1 MVNENNQTET
11 TKINEA
17 SKTNV
22 SVKPSKDFW
31 DKMSAIGSILL
42 PISLAI
48 VGYIVSSNLK
58 NREINAE
65 YFKLAVDILKNSEPN
80 HSPDG
85 MQLYAFNILKSLSPV
100 PTPPALEASL
110 VGRVLKKDR
119 YTSGEGFGDECS
131 IRLES
136 TDYDPI
142 YIYVDGELRAIT
154 PVTIEIPEGNH
165 NIEFRTEAGKP
176 ICKENVTL
184 NEQQRTNIK
193 IDPKTQKT
201 VVSTRKISH
210 GASGSW

>member
-1 MVNENNQTET
+1 MVDEKNRAENMQAD
-11 TKINEA
+11 KSA
-17 SKTNV
+17 KTNTP
-22 SVKPSKDFW
+22 VKSPKDFW

-42 PISLAI
+42 PLSLAL

-110 VGRVLKKDR
+110 AGRVLKKDQ
-119 YTSGEGFGDECS
+119 YTSGEGFGGGCS

-184 NEQQRTNIK
+184 SEQQRTNIK
-193 IDPKTQKT
+193 IDPKTQKA
-201 VVSTRKISH
+201 VISTRKISH
-210 GASGSW
+210 GASRSW